1 MVTGITIVIS
11 IIILIG
17 IFLLGVWYGSRL
29 ATNMFCNSIKDTN
42 KISDDIKLII
52 LEEIIKNNKKK

>member
-17 IFLLGVWYGSRL
+17 IFLLGGVWYGSRL
-29 ATNMFCNSIKDTN
+29 ATNMFCNIIKDTN
-42 KISDDIKLII
+42 KISDDIKLIV
-52 LEEIIKNNKKK
+52 LEEIIKN